1 MTDSE
6 SKNETLVRRFFED
19 VLNTG
24 DLEKIRPCFHP
35 DATWTP
41 MAKSGI
47 PGAGVHRGRKGI
59 VDEFLA
65 PVRGLFVDG
74 DPKNTVENL
83 FGKGAFVAV
92 ETHRHRHVPQRAGL
106 RQPLCLDRRDPGR
119 HDLRHPR
126 IHGHRL
132 YRVDHEL
139 RERWPAITTS

>member
-1 MTDSE
+1 MAETE
-6 SKNETLVRRFFED
+6 SKNEKLVRSFFED

-41 MAKSGI
+41 MAKPGI

-83 FGKGAFVAV
+83 FGKGDFVAV
-92 ETHRHRHVPQRAGL
+92 ETHGTGTFRNG
-106 RQPLCLDRRDPGR
+106 RQYDNRYAWIVEIRD
-119 HDLRHPR
+119 DM
-126 IHGHRL
+126 IFSI
-132 YRVDHEL
+132 
-139 RERWPAITTS
+139 REYMDTAYIASITS

>member
-1 MTDSE
+1 MAETE
-6 SKNETLVRRFFED
+6 SKNEKLVRSFFED

-41 MAKSGI
+41 MAKPGI

-83 FGKGAFVAV
+83 FGKGDFVAV
-92 ETHRHRHVPQRAGL
+92 ETHGTGTFRNGREYDNRYAWIVEI
-106 RQPLCLDRRDPGR
+106 RD
-119 HDLRHPR
+119 DM
-126 IHGHRL
+126 IFAI
-132 YRVDHEL
+132 
-139 RERWPAITTS
+139 REYMDTAYIASITS

>member
-1 MTDSE
+1 MAETE
-6 SKNETLVRRFFED
+6 SKNEKLVRSFFED

-41 MAKSGI
+41 MAKPGI

-83 FGKGAFVAV
+83 FGKGDFVAV
-92 ETHRHRHVPQRAGL
+92 ETHGTGTFRNG
-106 RQPLCLDRRDPGR
+106 RQYDNRYDWIVEIRD
-119 HDLRHPR
+119 DM
-126 IHGHRL
+126 IFSI
-132 YRVDHEL
+132 
-139 RERWPAITTS
+139 REYMDTAYIASITS

>member
-1 MTDSE
+1 MAETE
-6 SKNETLVRRFFED
+6 SKNEKLVRSFFED

-41 MAKSGI
+41 MAKPGI

-83 FGKGAFVAV
+83 FGKGDFVAV
-92 ETHRHRHVPQRAGL
+92 ETHGTGTFRNGRPL

-139 RERWPAITTS
+139 RERWPRITTS

>member
-1 MTDSE
+1 MAEAE
-6 SKNETLVRRFFED
+6 SKNEKLVRSFFED
-19 VLNTG
+19 ALNTG

-41 MAKSGI
+41 MAKPGI

-92 ETHRHRHVPQRAGL
+92 ETHGTGTFRNGREYDNRYAWIVEI
-106 RQPLCLDRRDPGR
+106 RD
-119 HDLRHPR
+119 DM
-126 IHGHRL
+126 IFAI
-132 YRVDHEL
+132 
-139 RERWPAITTS
+139 REYMDTAYIASITS

>member
-1 MTDSE
+1 MAEAE
-6 SKNETLVRRFFED
+6 SKNEKLVRSFFED
-19 VLNTG
+19 ALNTG

-41 MAKSGI
+41 MAKPGI

-83 FGKGAFVAV
+83 FGKGDFVAV
-92 ETHRHRHVPQRAGL
+92 ETHGTGTFRNG
-106 RQPLCLDRRDPGR
+106 RQYDNRYAWIVEIRD
-119 HDLRHPR
+119 DM
-126 IHGHRL
+126 IFSI
-132 YRVDHEL
+132 
-139 RERWPAITTS
+139 REYMDTAYIASITS